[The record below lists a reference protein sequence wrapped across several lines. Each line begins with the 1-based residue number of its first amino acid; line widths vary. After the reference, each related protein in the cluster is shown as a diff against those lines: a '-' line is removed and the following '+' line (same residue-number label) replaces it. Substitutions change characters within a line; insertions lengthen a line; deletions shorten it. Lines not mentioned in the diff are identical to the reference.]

1 MKSNL
6 TENEKQLFILINQI
20 DITKATERELALQQI
35 LLYTATLMFENR
47 LDELLVNLD
56 TIYPEY
62 NSRKQKDSSGA
73 HTNPIGIDLNNLIER
88 WNIKAKTLNECEF
101 DGANEILEVLGYV
114 ERIIEFGSSYKLQKL
129 IEKKFEVHEYGF

>member
-47 LDELLVNLD
+47 LDD
-56 TIYPEY
+56 FIKTIEKNYPEY
-62 NSRKQKDSSGA
+62 GCR
-73 HTNPIGIDLNNLIER
+73 
-88 WNIKAKTLNECEF
+88 
-101 DGANEILEVLGYV
+101 
-114 ERIIEFGSSYKLQKL
+114 
-129 IEKKFEVHEYGF
+129 